1 MLRTSNFH
9 SCFAVPTILIWG
21 LHYFR
26 FQKDYHISSS
36 PILIG
41 RDPSESR
48 VEALDTCLALLL
60 EHPRLYP
67 SNGDIGDCLL
77 NVVNS
82 QLQFPAGL
90 GLTLLRKLKS
100 ASGTVLFSMV
110 ATSHVWLCKLKR
122 KTQLLSPTSF
132 LCYSQYFIITN

>member
-1 MLRTSNFH
+1 MLCTSNFH

-36 PILIG
+36 PVLKG
-41 RDPSESR
+41 RDLSGSR
-48 VEALDTCLALLL
+48 VEALDTSLALLF

-77 NVVNS
+77 NIVNS
-82 QLQFPAGL
+82 QGSFLL
-90 GLTLLRKLKS
+90 GLD
-100 ASGTVLFSMV
+100 
-110 ATSHVWLCKLKR
+110 SHSLGSWKVPLGLCCSVW
-122 KTQLLSPTSF
+122 
-132 LCYSQYFIITN
+132 